1 MTLREEKE
9 RREERDLAPYA
20 MRSRHSR
27 GRKHRESEDAF
38 RTCFERDRDRIV
50 HSSAFRRLEY
60 KTQVFVNHEGD
71 YYRTR
76 LTHTLEAV
84 QVARSLAGALFLNEP
99 LTEAIALAHDLGHPP
114 FGHSGEDTLHSL
126 MREHGGFR
134 HNRQVL
140 RIVDLLEKRSPAYDG
155 LNLCYEVRES
165 LLKAEKSET
174 PEAAEFEPTRQ
185 YLLEEQAVD
194 LADSTAYNHH
204 DVDDGL
210 KAGILQEEQLDAL
223 RLWRRARRDAEQGY
237 PGLNGNL
244 RRRRIINSMFGICIH
259 DLIEASRR
267 RIARLR
273 LDSTEAVRNA
283 DITAIGHSEEI
294 EAEVVE
300 LQKFLFENFYHHYRV
315 NRMMGK
321 SRRILAEL
329 FEHYVE
335 NPGTLPSEWEAWSE
349 KVGLPRAVCDYL
361 SGMTD
366 RYALDEHRRLFDPE
380 AKA

>member
-9 RREERDLAPYA
+9 RREDRDLAPYA
-20 MRSRHSR
+20 MRSRHSH
-27 GRKHRESEDAF
+27 GRKHRESEDSF

-76 LTHTLEAV
+76 LTHTLEVV

-99 LTEAIALAHDLGHPP
+99 LTEAIAHAHDLGHPP
-114 FGHSGEDTLHSL
+114 FGHAGEDTLHSL

-140 RIVDLLEKRSPAYDG
+140 RILDLLEKRSPAYDG
-155 LNLCYEVRES
+155 LNLCCEVRES
-165 LLKAEKSET
+165 LLKAEKADA
-174 PEAAEFEPTRQ
+174 PEAAEFETTRQ

-204 DVDDGL
+204 DIDDGL
-210 KAGILQEEQLDAL
+210 KAGILSEEQLESL
-223 RLWRRARRDAEQGY
+223 RLWRRSRLDAEKNY
-237 PGLNGNL
+237 PGLNGAL
-244 RRRRIINSMFGICIH
+244 RRRRILNSMFGICIH
-259 DLIEASRR
+259 DLIEASRH
-267 RIARLR
+267 RIAKLR

-283 DITAIGHSEEI
+283 DLAAIGHSEEV

-329 FEHYVE
+329 FQQYVE
-335 NPGTLPSEWEAWSE
+335 NPGTLPAEWELWSE

-361 SGMTD
+361 AGMTD

-380 AKA
+380 ARA